1 MQSLSSKVVCCKD
14 SLVKVLQKKS
24 GLHLYLQCLQTPE
37 SPTQRFLA
45 AASTALPLCPSPA
58 WLLFPQ
64 SDALGGVSVHL
75 LCLDVTCM
83 EQSLHSFWFV

>member
-24 GLHLYLQCLQTPE
+24 GLHLYLQCFQTPE